1 MYVCVITLDY
11 IHLGTLETVDNAE
24 GKVESQ
30 LERHRKRKEK
40 VRLLS
45 ICSVMFQ
52 MTLRIE

>member
-1 MYVCVITLDY
+1 MYFCVITLDY
-11 IHLGTLETVDNAE
+11 MYLGTLETVDNAE